1 MNRNK
6 SLVVLAGAFF
16 ASLALI
22 HGYQNASK
30 VWPPPVQKITADAPA
45 LSVTDAMKSF
55 YMPPGYHLEV
65 VASEPMVSDPI
76 VMDQDADGRLY
87 VVEMPAFA
95 LDQSMRDTKDP
106 ICRLVVLEDTGAYG
120 DDGQPKRK
128 YYRTPIK
135 RSSASSLR
143 AAAQRQAEVQ

>member
-1 MNRNK
+1 MNRYK
-6 SLVVLAGAFF
+6 ILAGLTCAFLG
-16 ASLALI
+16 SLALM
-22 HGYQNASK
+22 HGYQKATQ
-30 VWPPPVQKITADAPA
+30 VWPPPVQKISGDAPA

-95 LDQSMRDTKDP
+95 IDQSMRDNGF
-106 ICRLVVLEDTGAYG
+106 ICMAVVALF
-120 DDGQPKRK
+120 
-128 YYRTPIK
+128 
-135 RSSASSLR
+135 SSPTNKP
-143 AAAQRQAEVQ
+143 